1 MMKTNSDGDDDDD
14 DNGSFFSMFLNCG
27 HVLDE
32 MQSDEAA
39 EDQVWLTG
47 VILSLTGG
55 AAAAFMSRGNSC
67 KNEHLTSH

>member
-1 MMKTNSDGDDDDD
+1 MKTNSDGDDDD

-55 AAAAFMSRGNSC
+55 AAAAFMSRGNKMNVSHRISC
-67 KNEHLTSH
+67 